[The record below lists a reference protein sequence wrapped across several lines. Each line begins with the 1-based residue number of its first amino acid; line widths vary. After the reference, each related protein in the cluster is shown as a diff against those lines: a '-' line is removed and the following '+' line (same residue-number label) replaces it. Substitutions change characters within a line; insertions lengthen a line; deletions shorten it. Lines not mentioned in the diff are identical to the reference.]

1 MPRFVPA
8 ALLCAVLIPVAVPA
22 GADLTPAGLWQQWQQ
37 TTTAAGGSLTAA
49 SVTESVGAITLS
61 QPRLAGRYHG
71 IPATVR
77 MTEMRL
83 ERTWGRKLRIRIPGG
98 QSFELD
104 LRPEGR
110 EPITGTFPY
119 SGSDLTFL
127 VTGAPGALAYDLEPA
142 DIVIESPTP
151 PPGGP
156 AEAPAPSFLNV
167 PDLTGHFTAG
177 GSRLVAREA
186 TYGLAQSDPDSG
198 IGTFHTGRETRPAL
212 TVETVAEPGP
222 WQDATR
228 ITFTSEAAEHT
239 LHTTAPDGSTTR
251 RQVTRAGGTAALTV
265 SPHQAGLRWHD
276 SAFHLTMVPDA
287 PDAPSYGVI
296 AQAVDMDAVLPIAKA
311 GPDQTA
317 TLGAVID
324 GLTLRPEDWAALDP
338 EGKLPRDPGSV
349 VLDLDAVLDLT
360 AEPALP
366 DFTLNFEFSSV
377 QLHRLDV
384 ALAGATLAASG
395 SFDFVPPPEDDGSG
409 SRTPVGEGQATATG
423 LTGLIGLLAE
433 AGVLT
438 PDQVAGL
445 TMAMMML
452 AEPGEG
458 DSFSSRVVFDADGA
472 LSVNG
477 KPLASPTP

>member
-8 ALLCAVLIPVAVPA
+8 ALLCAVLVPGALPA
-22 GADLTPAGLWQQWQQ
+22 GADLTPAGLWQHWQQ
-37 TTTAAGGSLTAA
+37 ATMATGGSLTAA
-49 SVTESVGAITLS
+49 SVTESAGAITLS
-61 QPRLAGRYHG
+61 QLRLAGRYHG
-71 IPATVR
+71 VPATVR

-83 ERTWGRKLRIRIPGG
+83 EQLGDETLRIRIPGA

-110 EPITGTFPY
+110 DPIIGAFPY

-142 DIVIESPTP
+142 DIVIETLP
-151 PPGGP
+151 PLPGGP
-156 AEAPAPSFLNV
+156 ADAAPPSFLNV
-167 PDLTGHFTAG
+167 PDLTGHIAAG
-177 GSRLVAREA
+177 GASFAAREV
-186 TYGLAQSDPDSG
+186 TYGLARSDPDSG
-198 IGTFHTGRETRPAL
+198 TGTFHTGRQTRPAL
-212 TVETVAEPGP
+212 TVETVAEPAP

-228 ITFTSEAAEHT
+228 ITFTSEAAEQT

-251 RQVTRAGGTAALTV
+251 RQVSRARGMAALTV
-265 SPHQAGLRWHD
+265 SPQRVGLRWHD
-276 SAFHLTMVPDA
+276 SAFHLTMVPAA

-296 AQAVDMDAVLPIAKA
+296 AQAVDMDAVLPVATA
-311 GPDQTA
+311 SPDQTA

-324 GLTLRPEDWAALDP
+324 GLTLRPEDWASLDP

-366 DFTLNFEFSSV
+366 DLALAFQFSSV
-377 QLHRLDV
+377 RLHRLDV

-395 SFDFVPPPEDDGSG
+395 SFDFVPPPEDDGTG
-409 SRTPVGEGQATATG
+409 SRLPVGEAAATATG

-433 AGVLT
+433 AGVLAQ
-438 PDQVAGL
+438 DQVTGL
-445 TMAMMML
+445 TMAMLML

-458 DSFSSRVVFDADGA
+458 GSLTTRVVAATDGTVT
-472 LSVNG
+472 VNG
-477 KPLASPTP
+477 RPVLNLAP